1 MASISR
7 KKSGKLLRHER
18 PADLRLRLLN
28 LGLRFFVRPML
39 GLSKSPT
46 RAKRAFDLLGPR
58 LFRGP
63 PLICHLQEA
72 LNDLTLHWVSVGPVE
87 PRRVILYLHGGAY
100 FAGSGTAYRGLLG
113 HISKLTG
120 VRVCAPDYR
129 LLQDAPF
136 PAAFDDALAA
146 WGALI
151 AKGYRP
157 KDIIIG
163 GDSAGGGLMLA
174 LLAHL
179 VAQGDHPCAAFAMSP
194 WTDLTLSGPSLQTK
208 SEVLLPVPRM
218 EEVVD
223 RYLCGADRADP
234 RASPLFAQFAGAP
247 RVLIQVGSN
256 EALRDDAVRMAD
268 VLGGAAT
275 LKIWED
281 VPHVWQM
288 FVGYIPQAR
297 AALMEIARFVQ
308 ASFERDSR

>member
-1 MASISR
+1 
-7 KKSGKLLRHER
+7 
-18 PADLRLRLLN
+18 
-28 LGLRFFVRPML
+28 ML

-46 RAKRAFDLLGPR
+46 RAKWTFDLIGPR
-58 LFRGP
+58 LFPGP

-72 LNDLTLHWVSVGPVE
+72 LGNLTLHWVSVGPVE
-87 PRRVILYLHGGAY
+87 PRRVILYFHGGAY
-100 FAGSGTAYRGLLG
+100 FVGSGTAYRGLLG

-136 PAAFDDALAA
+136 PAAFDDAVAA
-146 WGALI
+146 WDALI

-157 KDIIIG
+157 KDIVLG

-174 LLAHL
+174 LLTHL
-179 VAQGDHPCAAFAMSP
+179 IAQGDHPRAAFAMSP

-208 SEVLLPVPRM
+208 SEVLLPVSRM
-218 EEVVD
+218 DEVVD
-223 RYLCGADRADP
+223 RYLCGADRHDP
-234 RASPLFAQFAGAP
+234 RASPLFARIERAP
-247 RVLIQVGSN
+247 PVLIQVGSG

-268 VLGGAAT
+268 VLAGAAT

-297 AALMEIARFVQ
+297 AALTQMARFVH
-308 ASFERDSR
+308 ASFESESR